1 MTSPRPGAPPII
13 SRLSR
18 ISIYDRVLPAA
29 TSDIIII
36 SHPSADPFHPLTTPA
51 VSTSG
56 LAHTFPTPRGPV
68 HALRDVNLRIEP
80 GQFFG
85 LFGPNGAG
93 KTTLIRILATLILP
107 TGGAAQVHGF
117 DVAREPARVRALI
130 GLVFSSENSFYGRL
144 TGRQNLEFFA
154 ALQNLSRADA
164 RRRASELFELFGLA
178 AAADAPFQTYS
189 TGMRQ
194 KLNVARAL
202 LHNPP
207 VLFLDEPTKGMDVL
221 TAATLRTLLRAELVE
236 RQRKTVV
243 LTTHDLE
250 EMESMCDQVGILEQG
265 QLRAVGA
272 PADLIREAS
281 ASVVYRLE
289 LVGGVNGLAEHLA
302 ALPIVES
309 VAIASQTESATVLD
323 LTFTDSLAPERDL
336 WQALLAHAQ
345 RVKIKRFG
353 PKDDGLARLLKR

>member
-1 MTSPRPGAPPII
+1 
-13 SRLSR
+13 
-18 ISIYDRVLPAA
+18 
-29 TSDIIII
+29 
-36 SHPSADPFHPLTTPA
+36 LTTPA

>member
-1 MTSPRPGAPPII
+1 M
-13 SRLSR
+13 
-18 ISIYDRVLPAA
+18 
-29 TSDIIII
+29 
-36 SHPSADPFHPLTTPA
+36 TTPA

-164 RRRASELFELFGLA
+164 RRRASDLFELFGLA

>member
-1 MTSPRPGAPPII
+1 M
-13 SRLSR
+13 
-18 ISIYDRVLPAA
+18 
-29 TSDIIII
+29 
-36 SHPSADPFHPLTTPA
+36 TTPA

-164 RRRASELFELFGLA
+164 HRRASGLFELFGLA
-178 AAADAPFQTYS
+178 SAADAPFQTYS

>member
-1 MTSPRPGAPPII
+1 M
-13 SRLSR
+13 
-18 ISIYDRVLPAA
+18 
-29 TSDIIII
+29 
-36 SHPSADPFHPLTTPA
+36 TTPA

>member
-1 MTSPRPGAPPII
+1 M
-13 SRLSR
+13 
-18 ISIYDRVLPAA
+18 
-29 TSDIIII
+29 
-36 SHPSADPFHPLTTPA
+36 TTPA

-164 RRRASELFELFGLA
+164 RRRTSELFELFGLA

>member
-1 MTSPRPGAPPII
+1 MSHLAIAASALTHAF
-13 SRLSR
+13 
-18 ISIYDRVLPAA
+18 PAA
-29 TSDIIII
+29 
-36 SHPSADPFHPLTTPA
+36 
-51 VSTSG
+51 
-56 LAHTFPTPRGPV
+56 RGSV
-68 HALRDVNLRIEP
+68 QALRGVDLRIEP

-93 KTTLIRILATLILP
+93 KTTLIRILATLIRP
-107 TGGAAQVHGF
+107 TSGTAQVHGF
-117 DVAREPARVRALI
+117 DVVRQAAQVRAHI
-130 GLVFSSENSFYGRL
+130 GLVFSNENTFYGRL

-154 ALQNLSRADA
+154 ALQNLPRRAA
-164 RRRASELFELFGLA
+164 RRRAAELLEFFSLTPA
-178 AAADAPFQTYS
+178 AQVPFQTYS

-221 TAATLRTLLRAELVE
+221 SAENLRSLLRMELVE
-236 RQRKTVV
+236 RQHRTVM

-250 EMESMCDQVGILEQG
+250 EMETLCDQVGILDHG

-289 LVGGVNGLAEHLA
+289 LVGRVNGFTRHLSN
-302 ALPIVES
+302 LPNVQS
-309 VAIASQTESATVLD
+309 VTVASQTEHATVLD
-323 LTFTDSLAPERDL
+323 LTFADSHTPESEL
-336 WQALLAHAQ
+336 WQAILAQ
-345 RVKIKRFG
+345 NVKVKRFG
-353 PKDDGLARLLKR
+353 PKDDGLATLLKRPEQNV

>member
-1 MTSPRPGAPPII
+1 MF
-13 SRLSR
+13 
-18 ISIYDRVLPAA
+18 PAA

-178 AAADAPFQTYS
+178 SAADAPFQTYS

-272 PADLIREAS
+272 PADLIREAR

-309 VAIASQTESATVLD
+309 VTIASQTESATVLD
-323 LTFTDSLAPERDL
+323 LTFADSLAPERDL

-353 PKDDGLARLLKR
+353 PKDDGLVRLLKR